1 MKCRHRAGA
10 PPQSTMDRGYDKR
23 HGKHH
28 KEKHKKHSHKKHKA
42 HSGSS
47 HEQSYATVNSLKP
60 LVEYSDVSSEA
71 LSAPEAGEID
81 SETSSISR
89 HIADDLDRTRKSH
102 SIRTFVDNKTISVT
116 TTSRRAIEEYTMRD
130 PSVTR
135 KRRQDYVEGDPDF
148 DDHGRYKKKK
158 DKRKKDKKKKKKKS
172 KRSRSASLESV
183 SPDDNMPEEPP
194 VTNASPQRYQQV
206 PVSEWE
212 KASSPLR
219 NGSCSPVS
227 PSTTPLMRHESPR
240 HRAFPR
246 EPPHQQLHHTAMP
259 YSPHRDRSPPVR
271 LVKFCSPSPDSFLCV

>member
-1 MKCRHRAGA
+1 M
-10 PPQSTMDRGYDKR
+10 PPHLNMDRGYDKR
-23 HGKHH
+23 YSKHH
-28 KEKHKKHSHKKHKA
+28 KDKHKKHGHKKHKSY
-42 HSGSS
+42 SGSS
-47 HEQSYATVNSLKP
+47 HEQSYATVNSVKP

-116 TTSRRAIEEYTMRD
+116 TTSRRNTEEYSMRD
-130 PSVTR
+130 SSVGR
-135 KRRQDYVEGDPDF
+135 KRRIDGYIDAEPEF

-158 DKRKKDKKKKKKKS
+158 DKRKKEKRKKKKKS
-172 KRSRSASLESV
+172 KNRSRSASLESV
-183 SPDDNMPEEPP
+183 SADDNVPEEVP
-194 VTNASPQRYQQV
+194 VRAPTPQRYHQV

-227 PSTTPLMRHESPR
+227 PSTPPLMRHESPR
-240 HRAFPR
+240 HRVVLR
-246 EPPHQQLHHTAMP
+246 EPILHHNPMP
-259 YSPHRDRSPPVR
+259 YSPHRERSPLVR
-271 LVKFCSPSPDSFLCV
+271 

>member
-1 MKCRHRAGA
+1 MKCQHRAGA
-10 PPQSTMDRGYDKR
+10 PPQSAMDRGYDKR
-23 HGKHH
+23 HTKHH
-28 KEKHKKHSHKKHKA
+28 KEKHKKRAHKKHKP

-116 TTSRRAIEEYTMRD
+116 TTSRRAAEEYALRD
-130 PSVTR
+130 ASLTR
-135 KRRQDYVEGDPDF
+135 KRRTEYDERDPEF
-148 DDHGRYKKKK
+148 DDHGSFKKKK

-172 KRSRSASLESV
+172 KNRSRSASLESV
-183 SPDDNMPEEPP
+183 SPDDNVPEELPMRP
-194 VTNASPQRYQQV
+194 VSPQRYQQV

-212 KASSPLR
+212 KGSSPLR
-219 NGSCSPVS
+219 NGGSCSPVS
-227 PSTTPLMRHESPR
+227 PSMTPLMRHESPR
-240 HRAFPR
+240 HRPFIR
-246 EPPHQQLHHTAMP
+246 EPSLHHPMPMP

-271 LVKFCSPSPDSFLCV
+271 